1 MFAIVQVAGN
11 QYQVAEGDVIKV
23 QRLDYQAG
31 KTISLDDVVL
41 LVNGDDVQVG
51 QPFLKNVKV
60 SAKVIGDSRARK
72 VIAFKYRKR
81 KDSARVRGHRQ
92 TLTSLSI
99 TKISA

>member
-1 MFAIVQVAGN
+1 MFAVVQVAGN

-41 LVNGDDVQVG
+41 FVNGDDVQVG
-51 QPFLKNVKV
+51 KPFLKNVKV
-60 SAKVIGDSRARK
+60 AAKVVGESKEKR
-72 VIAFKYRKR
+72 VLTFKYRKR
-81 KDSARVRGHRQ
+81 KNSSTQRGHRQ
-92 TLTSLSI
+92 TKTSLSI

>member
-41 LVNGDDVQVG
+41 FVNGDEVRIG
-51 QPFLKNVKV
+51 QPFVKGVKV
-60 SAKVIGDSRARK
+60 AAKVVGDQKEKR
-72 VIAFKYRKR
+72 VLTFKYRKR
-81 KDSARVRGHRQ
+81 KNSASQRGHRQ
-92 TLTSLSI
+92 TLTALSI

>member
-1 MFAIVQVAGN
+1 MFAVVQVSGN

-23 QRLDYQAG
+23 QRLDSQAG

-60 SAKVIGDSRARK
+60 SAKVIGDQKQKR
-72 VIAFKYRKR
+72 VLAFKYRKR
-81 KDSARVRGHRQ
+81 KDSARARGHRQ
-92 TLTSLSI
+92 TLTALSI
-99 TKISA
+99 TKISV

>member
-1 MFAIVQVAGN
+1 MFAVVQVSGN

-41 LVNGDDVQVG
+41 FVDGDEVRVG
-51 QPFLKNVKV
+51 QPFVKGVKV
-60 SAKVIGDSRARK
+60 AAKVIGDMKEKR

-81 KDSARVRGHRQ
+81 KNSASVRGHRQ
-92 TLTSLSI
+92 TLTALSI
-99 TKISA
+99 TKITG

>member
-11 QYQVAEGDVIKV
+11 QYHVAEGDVIKV

-41 LVNGDDVQVG
+41 FVDGDNVLIG
-51 QPFLKNVKV
+51 QPFVKSVKV
-60 SAKVIGDSRARK
+60 AAKVLGESRAKK
-72 VIAFKYRKR
+72 VIAYKYRIR

-92 TLTSLSI
+92 NLTSLSI

>member
-1 MFAIVQVAGN
+1 MFAVVQVAGN
-11 QYQVAEGDVIKV
+11 QYHVAEGDVIKV

-41 LVNGDDVQVG
+41 FVNGDDVQIG
-51 QPFLKNVKV
+51 KPFLKNVKV
-60 SAKVIGDSRARK
+60 AAKVIGEQREPK

-92 TLTSLSI
+92 TVTALSI
-99 TKISA
+99 TKISV